1 MNFLSMTKSILLA
14 DDSPVIQ
21 TLSRK
26 IFQGQG
32 YDIKGIKTGN
42 TVLEEI
48 SMGEYDVIILDI
60 ILPGANGME
69 LAHQIRQMKDKKK
82 ANTPIIAI
90 SGNYKNYSKEDFD
103 KAGINEYLI
112 KPLDYDAL
120 VRAVK
125 KYA

>member
-1 MNFLSMTKSILLA
+1 MAKSILLA

-32 YDIKGIKTGN
+32 YEIKGVKSGKTVVSEVESGD
-42 TVLEEI
+42 
-48 SMGEYDVIILDI
+48 YDIIILDI

-69 LAHQIRQMKDKKK
+69 LAHQIRGLSDKKK
-82 ANTPIIAI
+82 ANVPIIAI

-120 VRAVK
+120 VRTVK
-125 KYA
+125 KYI

>member
-1 MNFLSMTKSILLA
+1 MANKSILLA

-32 YDIKGIKTGN
+32 YNIKGVKNGTAVMKEVQEN
-42 TVLEEI
+42 
-48 SMGEYDVIILDI
+48 EYDIIILDI

-69 LAHQIRQMKDKKK
+69 IAHQIRNLDDETRSKI
-82 ANTPIIAI
+82 PIIAI
-90 SGNYKNYSKEDFD
+90 SGNYKNYSKEDFE
-103 KAGINEYLI
+103 KAGIDEYLI

-125 KYA
+125 KYT

>member
-1 MNFLSMTKSILLA
+1 MAKSILLA

-32 YDIKGIKTGN
+32 YEIKGIKSGKTVVSEVESGN
-42 TVLEEI
+42 
-48 SMGEYDVIILDI
+48 YDILILDI

-69 LAHQIRQMKDKKK
+69 LAQQIRGLMDEKK
-82 ANTPIIAI
+82 ANIPIIAI
-90 SGNYKNYSKEDFD
+90 SGNYKNYSKEDFE

-125 KYA
+125 KYI

>member
-1 MNFLSMTKSILLA
+1 MVKKILLA

-21 TLSRK
+21 TLSKK

-32 YDIKGIKTGN
+32 YDIKGIKSGTK
-42 TVLEEI
+42 VLEEI
-48 SMGEYDVIILDI
+48 EQEDYDVLILDI

-69 LAHQIRQMKDKKK
+69 LAREIRGLKDKKK
-82 ANTPIIAI
+82 AEIPIIAI
-90 SGNYKNYSKEDFD
+90 SGNYKNYSKNDFD
-103 KAGINEYLI
+103 EVGINEYLI

-120 VRAVK
+120 VNAVK